1 MEVCVYVYVHKLPCL
16 LAFSWE
22 DILKKHTS
30 KFISGNVDRVVE
42 NKKKGTFSFHINAFL
57 TFYNM

>member
-1 MEVCVYVYVHKLPCL
+1 MYVFVLKLSCL
-16 LAFSWE
+16 LAYSWE
-22 DILKKHTS
+22 DILKKQTS

-42 NKKKGTFSFHINAFL
+42 NNKKGTFSFHINAFL